1 MFPEKIIYASR
12 VMLYKYFMKNYHTY
26 NFIYFLVQ
34 INNHQGKPLFMSQ
47 KDKHFHGFI
56 FWRSV
61 KLLFTVIVFKTDSKK
76 ELSKNIIKFL
86 SRKQFRPTNVSLL
99 SQQRYVIHR
108 FII

>member
-1 MFPEKIIYASR
+1 MFPEKSIDASR
-12 VMLYKYFMKNYHTY
+12 VMLYKYFEKLSYIY
-26 NFIYFLVQ
+26 FIYFLVQ

-56 FWRSV
+56 FWQSV
-61 KLLFTVIVFKTDSKK
+61 KLLFTVIIFKTDSKK
-76 ELSKNIIKFL
+76 ELSKNIIEFL
-86 SRKQFRPTNVSLL
+86 SSNQFRPTNVSLL

>member
-1 MFPEKIIYASR
+1 MQVGLCYINTS
-12 VMLYKYFMKNYHTY
+12 KNYHTY

-34 INNHQGKPLFMSQ
+34 INNHQGKPLFMSR

-56 FWRSV
+56 FWQSV
-61 KLLFTVIVFKTDSKK
+61 KLLFTVLIFKTDSKK

-86 SRKQFRPTNVSLL
+86 SRNQFRPTNVSLL
-99 SQQRYVIHR
+99 SQQRYVVHR